1 MKIEISIEKDGEKE
15 APEMDSTELDDE
27 QKAVIAKKLKKNISL
42 TRAERTLLAGYLMDD
57 ED

>member
-1 MKIEISIEKDGEKE
+1 MKIEISIEKDGKEKKLG
-15 APEMDSTELDDE
+15 MDSAEMDDE

>member
-1 MKIEISIEKDGEKE
+1 MKIEISIEKDGKEKK
-15 APEMDSTELDDE
+15 PGMDSAGMDDE

>member
-1 MKIEISIEKDGEKE
+1 MKIEISIEKNGKEKK
-15 APEMDSTELDDE
+15 PGMDSGEMDDE
-27 QKAVIAKKLKKNISL
+27 QKSVIAKKLKKNISL

>member
-1 MKIEISIEKDGEKE
+1 MKIEISIEKDNEKE

>member
-1 MKIEISIEKDGEKE
+1 MKIEISIEKDGKEKE
-15 APEMDSTELDDE
+15 PGMEGAEMDDE
-27 QKAVIAKKLKKNISL
+27 QKAMIAKKLKKNISL